1 MLILISKENDVDGYV
16 QVYTGNGKGKTTA
29 AIGLAV
35 RAVGAGFNVFIAQ
48 FIKNG
53 SYSEIKAL
61 DKFSDSITVKQF
73 GLGHF
78 IRGTVSVE
86 DLNVAQIGIKEMES
100 VISSGDYKVV
110 ILDEANVAVKL
121 GLFSV
126 EDLLY
131 IINNKPVDV
140 ELIITG
146 RDANKE
152 LIKKADLV
160 TEMKEVK
167 HYFKKG
173 VLARIGIEK

>member
-1 MLILISKENDVDGYV
+1 MEEGYT
-16 QVYTGNGKGKTTA
+16 QVYTGDGKGKTTA
-29 AIGLAV
+29 AIGLAI

-48 FIKNG
+48 FLKNG
-53 SYSEIKAL
+53 DYSELKAL
-61 DKFSDSITVKQF
+61 SRFSDLITIKQF

-78 IRGTVSVE
+78 IKGIPSIE
-86 DLNVAQIGIKEMES
+86 DINTAQIGIKETES
-100 VISSGDYKVV
+100 IVSSGNYKMV

-131 IINNKPVDV
+131 IIDNKPNDV

-146 RDANKE
+146 RDANQK
-152 LIKKADLV
+152 LIEKSDLV
-160 TEMKEVK
+160 TEMKEIK

-173 VLARIGIEK
+173 IMARIGIEK

>member
-1 MLILISKENDVDGYV
+1 MIGYV
-16 QVYTGNGKGKTTA
+16 HVYTGDGKGKTTA

-53 SYSEIKAL
+53 NYSEIKAL

-126 EDLLY
+126 EELLY
-131 IINNKPVDV
+131 IINNKPADV

-146 RDANKE
+146 RDANQE
-152 LIKKADLV
+152 LIKRADLV

-173 VLARIGIEK
+173 IIARIGIEK